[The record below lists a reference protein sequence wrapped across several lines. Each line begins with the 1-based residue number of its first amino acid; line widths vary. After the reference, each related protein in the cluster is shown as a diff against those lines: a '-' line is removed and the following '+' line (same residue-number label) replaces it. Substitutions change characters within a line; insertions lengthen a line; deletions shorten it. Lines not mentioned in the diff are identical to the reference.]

1 MAFYIKMYGV
11 EGMPP
16 PAIPDNPLE
25 EKMRKFTLVVAMVA
39 VLLTGCSSLS
49 AGQNASAAVQPGAVI
64 FKDDFSDPS
73 SGWET
78 WNEPSGS
85 MVAYQNGGLR
95 VFIAEKEFDYWSRP
109 GKRVSDVR
117 MEVDVIKLGGPD
129 DNDFGL
135 ICRYQDRDN
144 FYAFLTSSDG
154 YAGILKVKE
163 GKYVMISG
171 DKMVYSESIH
181 KGATQNHVRADCS
194 GSTLTMYANSK
205 QILSV
210 QDQDFRTGE
219 IGVIAGTGAEA
230 GADLYFDNFWAFKP

>member
-1 MAFYIKMYGV
+1 
-11 EGMPP
+11 
-16 PAIPDNPLE
+16 
-25 EKMRKFTLVVAMVA
+25 MRKLALAVAFVA

-49 AGQNASAAVQPGAVI
+49 SGQNVSAAVQPGAVI

-78 WNEPSGS
+78 WSEPSGS

-144 FYAFLTSSDG
+144 FYAFLASSDG
-154 YAGILKVKE
+154 YAGILKVKD
-163 GKYVMISG
+163 GNYVMISG
-171 DKMVYSESIH
+171 KQMTASDSIH
-181 KGATQNHVRADCS
+181 KGAAQNHLRADCS
-194 GSTLTMYANSK
+194 GSNLIFYANNK
-205 QILSV
+205 QLLSV
-210 QDQDFRTGE
+210 QDQDFTTGE
-219 IGVIAGTGAEA
+219 IGVIAGTGATA